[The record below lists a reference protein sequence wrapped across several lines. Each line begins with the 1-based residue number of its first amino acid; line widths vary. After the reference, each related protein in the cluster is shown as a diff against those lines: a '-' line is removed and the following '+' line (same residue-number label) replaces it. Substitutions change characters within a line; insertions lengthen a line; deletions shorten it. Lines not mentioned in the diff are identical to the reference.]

1 MLDNMYSVQQTAKSL
16 GVSTRTIHRFIRGEG
31 GREKLPAQKIGN
43 AWRLKEND
51 VKVFVNRQNN
61 A

>member
-1 MLDNMYSVQQTAKSL
+1 MLDTMYNVQQTAQAL

-43 AWRLKEND
+43 SWRMKESD
-51 VKVFVNRQNN
+51 LTAFVERKKNS
-61 A
+61 

>member
-1 MLDNMYSVQQTAKSL
+1 MLDNMYSVQQTARVL

-43 AWRLKEND
+43 TWRMKEKD
-51 VKVFVNRQNN
+51 LQEFVNRKNN